1 MALVDSF
8 FAGQF
13 RINEYY
19 IKENPMLRKIEIC
32 YMIKK
37 EEFFEMS
44 SGRIIVIYKS
54 NFDFYKSTTV
64 LDDYLYR
71 SDCTKN

>member
-1 MALVDSF
+1 
-8 FAGQF
+8 
-13 RINEYY
+13 
-19 IKENPMLRKIEIC
+19 
-32 YMIKK
+32 
-37 EEFFEMS
+37 MS
-44 SGRIIVIYKS
+44 SGRIIVTYKS